1 MHLQLTV
8 ISLGF
13 GGILSMNRIHF
24 LFGSLLCL
32 MAFTP
37 AALSSSLKS
46 DDKAPLFLFVL
57 NSSKSYS
64 RALAG
69 DAGQLQLQI
78 PREEISSVQMY
89 SDRSGEVFTE
99 LRQPAVRNLWKSLN
113 LELKHPAKAT
123 LLTSQSASQII
134 EILGH
139 EVTPS

>member
-32 MAFTP
+32 MVFTP

-64 RALAG
+64 PVLAG
-69 DAGQLQLQI
+69 DGGQLQLQI
-78 PREEISSVQMY
+78 PIEEISSVQIY
-89 SDRSGEVFTE
+89 S
-99 LRQPAVRNLWKSLN
+99 N
-113 LELKHPAKAT
+113 
-123 LLTSQSASQII
+123 
-134 EILGH
+134 
-139 EVTPS
+139 